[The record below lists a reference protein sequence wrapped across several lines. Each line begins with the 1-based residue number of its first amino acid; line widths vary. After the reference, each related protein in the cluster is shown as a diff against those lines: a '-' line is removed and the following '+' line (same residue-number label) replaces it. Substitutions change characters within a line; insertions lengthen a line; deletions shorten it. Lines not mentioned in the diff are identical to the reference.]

1 MEDKNLSTSLVRGLA
16 ILSSF
21 SEDEPLLGIT
31 DIAGKLELNKS
42 TVHRYVHTLKTL
54 GYLEQDEDTKKYRLG
69 VRVMDLGVT
78 VLGGMELRQVALP
91 YLENLA
97 TTFGHTVNMAVL
109 DQNEII
115 YVERVRTGKI
125 GNFELHVGTRLPA
138 YCTAMGKV
146 LLAHLPAGELERVL
160 STTALE
166 QRGPNTITTAAD
178 LRAELERVCVQG
190 FAINDE
196 ELAHGL
202 RSVAAPVRSR
212 RGEVVA
218 AINMAVQASLT
229 SRAQLVEDL
238 APPLL
243 ETAYMISR
251 KLGYH
256 AQRSR

>member
-31 DIAGKLELNKS
+31 DLAGKLELNKS

-54 GYLEQDEDTKKYRLG
+54 GYLEQDEDTRKYRLG

-97 TTFGHTVNMAVL
+97 TTFGHTVNMSVL

-146 LLAHLPAGELERVL
+146 LLAYLPAVELDRVL
-160 STTALE
+160 STIVLE
-166 QRGPNTITTAAD
+166 PRGPNTITAEAD
-178 LRAELERVCVQG
+178 LRAELQQVVAQG
-190 FAINDE
+190 YAINDE

-229 SRAQLVEDL
+229 SRAELVEEL
-238 APPLL
+238 APALL
-243 ETAYMISR
+243 ETAHTISR
-251 KLGYH
+251 KLGH
-256 AQRSR
+256 RTERRG